1 MRPGYDLIREQLFIR
16 KELKER
22 VLWLVKIRW
31 CVAAIPFIAMVAL
44 PPLHFDVARAPLFL
58 LGMSVLVYNGSFLG
72 VARWLEH
79 RRAHAVTPFLV
90 LTHAQIMVD
99 LATLFVVITL
109 TGGASSPLLP
119 LVICHIVLA
128 GILLAPMAT
137 FLYAGITVAVMGILA
152 LLPRFSNWRIGSKA
166 WQSLLLPSGWQGS
179 EAMPHTIAF
188 GAAVLFSA
196 FLISAVRGGLQKKGR
211 QLLAISRE
219 LEIANKKLLA
229 LYEMVKDIGRH
240 TNLQE
245 LLDSATRQ
253 AASLMGVK
261 ACAIKLLDEE
271 KKSLRFAATYGLSGD
286 YVSRG
291 KLELAKVP
299 IHREVIEGN
308 PYVVDV
314 IDEKD
319 HCRYP
324 EDIARERIA
333 SMLCLPLR
341 GNNSVQGMF
350 CIYGEKNYGFKT
362 EDVDFFTLMTDL
374 TGIAV
379 ERVKWDLTKSWF
391 MAKVTHNL
399 RSPLGAILSMLK
411 LVRNGYLGALN
422 EKQRSTLVRCERRA
436 ENLVELIN
444 DLLIIGKERTEL
456 GITKLSAVSPQKVL
470 KAILPLFTDQAIRKE
485 ITLSSVIAPL
495 VPPVLASD
503 SLIEDLFSNLI
514 SNAIK
519 YTPNGGRVHVTLNTE
534 NGDAVRFEVEDT
546 GIGMSE
552 ADIACLFTQFFRAE
566 NAKKLVTEGT
576 GLGLVIVKEILER
589 LGGKIH
595 VSSKMGEGSR
605 FVCRFPGFVQA
616 EGKGPP

>member
-1 MRPGYDLIREQLFIR
+1 
-16 KELKER
+16 
-22 VLWLVKIRW
+22 
-31 CVAAIPFIAMVAL
+31 
-44 PPLHFDVARAPLFL
+44 
-58 LGMSVLVYNGSFLG
+58 
-72 VARWLEH
+72 
-79 RRAHAVTPFLV
+79 
-90 LTHAQIMVD
+90 
-99 LATLFVVITL
+99 
-109 TGGASSPLLP
+109 
-119 LVICHIVLA
+119 LA

-137 FLYAGITVAVMGILA
+137 FLYAGFTLAAMGILA

-166 WQSLLLPSGWQGS
+166 WQSLLLPAGWQGS
-179 EAMPHTIAF
+179 ETMLHTIAF

-211 QLLAISRE
+211 QLITISRE
-219 LEIANKKLLA
+219 LEIANTKLLA
-229 LYEMVKDIGRH
+229 LYEMIKDIGRH

-271 KKSLRFAATYGLSGD
+271 KKSLRFAATHGLNGD

-291 KLELAKVP
+291 KMELAKIQ

-308 PYVVDV
+308 PYVVDF

-319 HCRYP
+319 YSQYP
-324 EDIARERIA
+324 EDIAREGIA

-341 GNNSVQGMF
+341 GNNSVLGMF
-350 CIYGEKNYGFKT
+350 CIYGKKNYGFNE

-399 RSPLGAILSMLK
+399 RSPLGAVMSMVK
-411 LVRNGYLGALN
+411 LVRNGYLGSLN
-422 EKQRSTLVRCERRA
+422 EKQRSTLERCERRA

-444 DLLIIGKERTEL
+444 DLLTIGKERTEL
-456 GITKLSAVSPQKVL
+456 GITKLSAVYPQKIL
-470 KAILPLFTDQAIRKE
+470 EAILPLFTDQAIRKE

-519 YTPNGGRVHVTLNTE
+519 YTPNGGRVSVTLNRE

-552 ADIACLFTQFFRAE
+552 ADIDSLFTQFFRAE

-589 LGGKIH
+589 LGGTIH

-605 FVCRFPGFVQA
+605 FVCRFPGLVQA
-616 EGKGPP
+616 EGLRPP